1 MKKCLIIVTMLYLWG
16 CGAVLNPYKDDFACP
31 VYEKGKCIK
40 VAGAYKESLQKKK
53 NDTLSEKENKAA
65 CEKCRKE
72 AKNNN
77 VSEET
82 YCTACSSAETNDVER
97 KRLKAESSETEY
109 RKAVNQKLVS
119 MLKEPNTPLL
129 AAPQIMRVLILP
141 YRGDQNELYMMRYV
155 YLLTDD
161 PKWVIGNYLID
172 PEE

>member
-1 MKKCLIIVTMLYLWG
+1 ML
-16 CGAVLNPYKDDFACP
+16 PRISFDFACP
-31 VYEKGKCIK
+31 GYDKGKCIK

-109 RKAVNQKLVS
+109 RKAVNQKLAS

-129 AAPQIMRVLILP
+129 AAPQVMRVLILP
-141 YRGDQNELYMMRYV
+141 YRGDQNELYMMRYI

-161 PKWVIGNYLID
+161 PKCMMNLQITIVLCNCMMQ
-172 PEE
+172 

>member
-16 CGAVLNPYKDDFACP
+16 CGAILNPYKEDFACP
-31 VYEKGKCIK
+31 GYDKGKCIK

-53 NDTLSEKENKAA
+53 NDTLNEKENKAA

-77 VSEET
+77 VSEDT

-97 KRLKAESSETEY
+97 KLLKAESSETEY
-109 RKAVNQKLVS
+109 RKAVNKKLAS
-119 MLKEPNTPLL
+119 MLKEPNTPML
-129 AAPQIMRVLILP
+129 AAPQVMRVLVLP

-161 PKWVIGNYLID
+161 PKWVMGNYLID